1 MSETMKAITTW
12 IVVAD
17 GAHASFYV
25 NKGPGKGV
33 QEAGFPAIVGMHEP
47 TRDINADRPGRMQ
60 TVGAPRHAFDSP
72 SDPHREQKRVFAKDV
87 AAFLK
92 QQALKNAYDRLVLVA
107 PAKTLGDL
115 RDALD
120 SHVTERVTKEVP
132 KDITHFNARDLSEH
146 LDDVIA
152 V

>member
-1 MSETMKAITTW
+1 MSEAMKPITTW

-25 NKGPGKGV
+25 NKGPGKGI
-33 QEAGFPAIVGMHEP
+33 QDTGLPAIVGMHEP

-60 TVGAPRHAFDSP
+60 TVGAPRHAMDWP

-92 QQALKNAYDRLVLVA
+92 QQALKNAFDRLVLVA

-120 SHVTERVTKEVP
+120 PQVTDRVTSELA
-132 KDITHFNARDLSEH
+132 KDLTHFNARDLSEH
-146 LDDVIA
+146 LEDVIA